1 MEESLIKS
9 LALELLRAE
18 DEAKPVEPI
27 SERYPEISVEDAYRI
42 QLEIVR
48 RKIERGEKVVGK
60 KIGLTSRAMMEMLGV
75 DQPDY
80 GHITDRMVVLENDSI
95 DTSKLIAPKVEAEIA
110 FLLKEDLEGPGVTP
124 ARVIQATEGVFPALE
139 IIDSRIK
146 DWRIK
151 IFDTVA
157 DNAGIARLVLG
168 SKMTR
173 IENID
178 LRLIGLVMRKNG
190 EIVATAAGAAV
201 LGNPVDSV
209 AWLANK
215 LSEFG
220 VSLKRGE
227 IILSGSLI
235 RAFDVKP
242 GDSVIAEFDRLG
254 SVSARFV

>member
-1 MEESLIKS
+1 MDENLIKS

-18 DEAKPVEPI
+18 DEAKPVEPL
-27 SERYPEISVEDAYRI
+27 SERYPEITIEDAYRI

-48 RKIERGEKVVGK
+48 KKVERGERVIGK
-60 KIGLTSRAMMEMLGV
+60 KIGLTSRAMMDMLNV

-80 GHITDRMVVLENDSI
+80 GHITDRMLVIENEPI

-110 FLLKEDLEGPGVTP
+110 FLLKEDLEGPGVSS
-124 ARVIQATEGVFPALE
+124 ARVLQATEGVFPALE

-168 SKMTR
+168 GRMVR
-173 IENID
+173 VDDLD
-178 LRLIGLVMRKNG
+178 LRLVGLVMRKNG
-190 EIVATAAGAAV
+190 EIVATAAGASV
-201 LGNPVDSV
+201 LGNPADSV

-220 VSLKRGE
+220 VSLKKGE

-235 RAFDVKP
+235 RAFDIKP
-242 GDSVIAEFDRLG
+242 GESVIAEFDRLG

>member
-9 LALELLRAE
+9 LALEFIRAE

-27 SERYPEISVEDAYRI
+27 SERYPDITIEDAYRI

-48 RKIERGEKVVGK
+48 MKVERGEKIVGK
-60 KIGLTSRAMMEMLGV
+60 KIGLTSKAMMEMLNV
-75 DQPDY
+75 NQPDY
-80 GHITDRMVVLENDSI
+80 GHITDRMIVIENDPI

-110 FLLKEDLEGPGVTP
+110 FLLREDLEGPGITP

-168 SKMTR
+168 SKLTK

-178 LRLIGLVMRKNG
+178 LRLVGLVMKKNG
-190 EIVATAAGAAV
+190 EIVATAAGASV

-235 RAFDVKP
+235 RAFDVRP
-242 GDSVIAEFDRLG
+242 GDSVVAEFDRLG
-254 SVSARFV
+254 SVSTRFV

>member
-27 SERYPEISVEDAYRI
+27 SERYPEITVEDAYRI

-48 RKIERGEKVVGK
+48 RKIERGEKIVGK

-168 SKMTR
+168 SKMTK
-173 IENID
+173 IENLD

-235 RAFDVKP
+235 RAFDIKP
-242 GDSVIAEFDRLG
+242 GDSVVAEFDRLG